1 MKHIL
6 FLFLLIASGF
16 SGFGQV
22 KSKAYNDMLRKL
34 LDHSVTEV
42 SVSDIDENDNSIV
55 FLDAR
60 EKREYEVSHIKN
72 AIWVGYDD
80 FNLKRVAKVSKS
92 KKIVVYCSVGYRS
105 EKIAEKL
112 LKTGYLKVANLYG
125 SIFEWVNQG
134 RPVYDKNENLT
145 KEDHAYNK
153 DWGKWL
159 TKGVKVYK

>member
-6 FLFLLIASGF
+6 FLFLLIASGV

-80 FNLKRVAKVSKS
+80 FNLKRVAKVNKS

-112 LKTGYLKVANLYG
+112 LKIGYLKVANLYG

-145 KEDHAYNK
+145 KEVHAYNK